1 MPEDTVEVLVEGGSA
16 TPGPPLGPAIGP
28 LGINMM
34 QVVEEINNKTAD
46 FKGMKVPVKI
56 IVDSSTKEFEIEIGT
71 PPTTALVMDELNIE
85 KGSHEPGSEVA
96 ADLSVEQAF
105 KIARMKYVALLAND
119 YKAATKE
126 VMGTCV
132 SMGINVDGKDARD
145 AQKALNFYTSFEV
158 IFITVYMIL

>member
-145 AQKALNFYTSFEV
+145 AQKALDAGEDDSIFEQ
-158 IFITVYMIL
+158 

>member
-71 PPTTALVMDELNIE
+71 PPTTALVMDELNVE

-145 AQKALNFYTSFEV
+145 AQKALDAGEYDSIFEQ
-158 IFITVYMIL
+158 

>member
-145 AQKALNFYTSFEV
+145 AQKALDAGEYDSIFEQ
-158 IFITVYMIL
+158 

>member
-85 KGSHEPGSEVA
+85 KGSHEPGS
-96 ADLSVEQAF
+96 
-105 KIARMKYVALLAND
+105 
-119 YKAATKE
+119 
-126 VMGTCV
+126 
-132 SMGINVDGKDARD
+132 
-145 AQKALNFYTSFEV
+145 
-158 IFITVYMIL
+158 

>member
-145 AQKALNFYTSFEV
+145 AQKALDAGEHDSIFEQ
-158 IFITVYMIL
+158 

>member
-56 IVDSSTKEFEIEIGT
+56 IVDDNF
-71 PPTTALVMDELNIE
+71 P
-85 KGSHEPGSEVA
+85 VA
-96 ADLSVEQAF
+96 NES
-105 KIARMKYVALLAND
+105 KLL
-119 YKAATKE
+119 
-126 VMGTCV
+126 
-132 SMGINVDGKDARD
+132 
-145 AQKALNFYTSFEV
+145 L
-158 IFITVYMIL
+158 TVVLKNLKSK

>member
-1 MPEDTVEVLVEGGSA
+1 MPTDTVEVLVEGGSA

-105 KIARMKYVALLAND
+105 KIARMKYVALLESLYQRSYGNLCK
-119 YKAATKE
+119 Y
-126 VMGTCV
+126 G
-132 SMGINVDGKDARD
+132 
-145 AQKALNFYTSFEV
+145 Y
-158 IFITVYMIL
+158 

>member
-132 SMGINVDGKDARD
+132 SMGMNVDGKDARD
-145 AQKALNFYTSFEV
+145 AQKALDAGEYDSIFEQ
-158 IFITVYMIL
+158 

>member
-145 AQKALNFYTSFEV
+145 AQKALDAGEFDSIFEQ
-158 IFITVYMIL
+158 